1 MKKFV
6 DEKTFNKVKELLGK
20 GLTGVEVCRTVNIS
34 QPTLYRIK
42 KCDTF
47 ENFRTVRKAVKAKKG
62 RTPKVDMLRFY
73 VELNGRLDRL
83 EEMISELQQPK
94 KSWFRKK

>member
-6 DEKTFNKVKELLGK
+6 DEKTFNKVKELLDK

-42 KCDTF
+42 KHDTF
-47 ENFRTVRKAVKAKKG
+47 EEFHTVRKAVKAKKEK
-62 RTPKVDMLRFY
+62 PLKVDMVRFY
-73 VELNGRLDRL
+73 VELNNRLDRL